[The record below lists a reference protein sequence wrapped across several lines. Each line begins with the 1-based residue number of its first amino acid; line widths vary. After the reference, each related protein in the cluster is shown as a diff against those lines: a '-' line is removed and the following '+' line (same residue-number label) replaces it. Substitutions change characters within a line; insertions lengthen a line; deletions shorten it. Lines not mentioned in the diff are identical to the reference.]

1 MRAFH
6 GLLVL
11 GVFQVEAQV
20 FEHHNLVEV
29 MVGLCG
35 QLNTSATR
43 SLPLQTLHHA
53 AGNVQTEVVVLDHVL
68 HGSTPRILVAGAD
81 PRLQIEG
88 LETKRRHVLGQ
99 ERKVHPRI
107 AESGKVGPIIAGVLG
122 LDYLA
127 RHLVALPVG
136 NANSRYV
143 VTAKLHVVLHHVRAV
158 PVERVAHEK
167 RARLV
172 AGRRV
177 IHVGGKLYV
186 RLTRGFHADHAGV
199 HGGLVAHVVV
209 ELAVAAA
216 HVMVVAVVEVFPGGI
231 ELGPW
236 VRAQAQES
244 TDGRELLRRSQRI
257 LRMACFQIDA
267 RRKRGNTV
275 ERIRRM
281 APVDRQVVQLAGSF
295 RSLEE
300 IGDSGEGEV

>member
-1 MRAFH
+1 
-6 GLLVL
+6 
-11 GVFQVEAQV
+11 
-20 FEHHNLVEV
+20 
-29 MVGLCG
+29 MVGLRSE
-35 QLNTSATR
+35 LNTSATR

-53 AGNVQTEVVVLDHVL
+53 AGNVQTEVVVLNYVL

-88 LETKRRHVLGQ
+88 LETKRRHVLRQ

-107 AESGKVGPIIAGVLG
+107 AETREVGPIIAGVLG
-122 LDYLA
+122 LDHLA
-127 RHLVALPVG
+127 RHLVALTVG

-158 PVERVAHEK
+158 PIQRIAHQQ

-209 ELAVAAA
+209 ELSMSASN
-216 HVMVVAVVEVFPGGI
+216 VMVMAVIKIFPGGI

-244 TDGRELLRRSQRI
+244 TDCRQLLRRSQRI
-257 LRMACFQIDA
+257 LRMACFQVDA

-281 APVDRQVVQLAGSF
+281 ASVDGQVVQLTGTF